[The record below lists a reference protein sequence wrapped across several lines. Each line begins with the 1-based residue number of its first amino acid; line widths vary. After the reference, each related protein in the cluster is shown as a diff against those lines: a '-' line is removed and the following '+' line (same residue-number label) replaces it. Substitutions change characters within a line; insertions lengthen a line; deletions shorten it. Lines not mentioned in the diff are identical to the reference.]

1 MLKTTFS
8 KLFTF
13 FISVIIFW
21 LGIIGFIIEPDQIK
35 VSRINLKVPNLHKEF
50 DGLKVAVLADLHVGS
65 PHIDLKKL
73 EKIVEQTNKEKP
85 DVIVLLGDYV
95 IQGVLGG
102 KFVTPQEISKKLA
115 GLKAPCGVI
124 AILGNHDWWGY
135 GDEIMVSFE
144 DAGIK
149 VLENDAIGINYKG
162 QKLWIGCLA
171 DLTTRFPDLNKTLE
185 KVKDNENVILLTHNP
200 DVFPEVPEK
209 VNLTLAGHVHGGQ
222 IKLPFIGSLIVPS
235 KYGQRYARGHIVENG
250 RHMFVSRGIGTSILP
265 VRFNAEP
272 EIVILTLKS
281 D

>member
-1 MLKTTFS
+1 MPKSVFKNIFLSVLLITT
-8 KLFTF
+8 
-13 FISVIIFW
+13 IW
-21 LGIIGFIIEPDQIK
+21 LGIVGFVIEPDHIK
-35 VSRINLKVPNLHKEF
+35 VSRIDLKVPNLHIEF

-73 EKIVEQTNKEKP
+73 ERIVNLTNREKP

-95 IQGVLGG
+95 IQGVVGG
-102 KFVTPQEISKKLA
+102 KFVTPKEISNKLA
-115 GLKAPCGVI
+115 NLKAPCGVI

-135 GDEIMVSFE
+135 GEEIIINFE

-162 QKLWIGCLA
+162 QKLWIGGLA
-171 DLTTRFPDLNKTLE
+171 DLTTRFPDLNKTLK

-200 DVFPEVPEK
+200 DVFPEVPQK

-235 KYGQRYARGHIVENG
+235 KYGQRYARGHIVESG
-250 RHMFVSRGIGTSILP
+250 RHMFVSKGIGTSILP

-272 EIVILTLKS
+272 EIVIIKLKS
-281 D
+281 